1 MNALFLITTLVCMT
15 FKSVCSK
22 IYTNQV
28 KGGTYTYS
36 VLAGIGTVIFFL
48 VTAKDLTWD
57 LRIVP
62 YAVVF
67 GVSYVTAGIFG
78 LKAIAVGSLS
88 LTSLVISCSLVLPT
102 FYGLIFLNEA
112 GGVPLYAGII
122 LLIVALVLVNKT
134 SVTTPITGKW
144 IFYVS
149 ISFIANG
156 MCSISQN
163 AQQKALDGA
172 GKNELMILALIIVIL
187 ASSVLAFIRERD
199 QIKLYV
205 QKGLTT
211 GLLGGAANGVVNL
224 MVMFLVGRLPAS
236 VVFPMISGGSI
247 VLTYIVSR
255 VFYKEKLSGRQTAG
269 FLLGIISIV
278 LLNL

>member
-1 MNALFLITTLVCMT
+1 MT
-15 FKSVCSK
+15 FQSVCK
-22 IYTNQV
+22 KVYTGQV

-36 VLAGIGTVIFFL
+36 VLGGVGTVIFFL

-57 LRIVP
+57 PRIVP

-67 GVSYVTAGIFG
+67 GISYVMSGIFG

-88 LTSLVISCSLVLPT
+88 LTSLVINCALVLPT
-102 FYGLIFLNEA
+102 FYGLIFWNET
-112 GGVPLYAGII
+112 GSVPLYAGIL
-122 LLIVALVLVNKT
+122 LLIIALILVNKT
-134 SVTTPITGKW
+134 SVTTPVTGKW
-144 IFYVS
+144 LLYVA
-149 ISFIANG
+149 ISFLGNG

-172 GKNELMILALIIVIL
+172 GKNELMILALTIVIL
-187 ASSVLAFIRERD
+187 ASSILALIKERD

-205 QKGLTT
+205 KKGMTT
-211 GLLGGAANGVVNL
+211 GLLGGVSNGVVNL
-224 MVMFLVGRLPAS
+224 MVMYLVGRLPAS

-255 VFYKEKLSGRQTAG
+255 VFYKEKLSRRQTIG
-269 FLLGIISIV
+269 FLLGLLSIV